1 MIKPRFSQAELKLA
15 AVVGMT
21 LNHTAGILLAN
32 GTIREIMLLTG
43 GISMPL
49 FARFISDG
57 FEYTKDRGKY
67 VFRLGVSAVISHFA
81 FSFAFGTPYLVSS
94 AVFTLLLA
102 FFALCTIHMDNVP
115 SSIRGLML
123 FCILICSLIGDWGW
137 CAILWTILFDLLKN
151 CPKRRFLMI
160 TAFVLIGVAYAI
172 FMFGLTGTI
181 AIRNFGFLLAIPL
194 LLAYSGK
201 QGRQPKALR
210 SCLYLYYPAHLF
222 VLGIIKDVIV

>member
-1 MIKPRFSQAELKLA
+1 MTKLRFSQAELKFA

-21 LNHTAGILLAN
+21 LNHAAGILLAD
-32 GTIREIMLLTG
+32 GIIREIMLLAG

-49 FARFISDG
+49 FARFLADG

-67 VFRLGVSAVISHFA
+67 AFRLGVSAIISHFA
-81 FSFAFGTPYLVSS
+81 FSFAFGTSYLVSS
-94 AVFTLLLA
+94 AIFTLLLA
-102 FFALCTIHMDNVP
+102 FFALCVIHIESVP
-115 SSIRGLML
+115 GSIRGLML

-137 CAILWTILFDLLKN
+137 CAVLWAILFGLFKN
-151 CPKRRFLMI
+151 RPKSRFLMV

-172 FMFGLTGTI
+172 FMFELTGTMTV
-181 AIRNFGFLLAIPL
+181 RNFGFLLAIPL
-194 LLAYSGK
+194 LLAYSGE

-222 VLGIIKDVIV
+222 VLGIIKDVII

>member
-32 GTIREIMLLTG
+32 GTIREIMLLAG

-67 VFRLGVSAVISHFA
+67 AFRLGVSAVISHFA
-81 FSFAFGTPYLVSS
+81 FSFAFGTPYLISS

-181 AIRNFGFLLAIPL
+181 AIRNFGLCPSRFR
-194 LLAYSGK
+194 G
-201 QGRQPKALR
+201 Q
-210 SCLYLYYPAHLF
+210 
-222 VLGIIKDVIV
+222 

>member
-67 VFRLGVSAVISHFA
+67 AFRLGVSAVISHFA
-81 FSFAFGTPYLVSS
+81 FSFAFGTPYLISS
-94 AVFTLLLA
+94 AIFTLLLA
-102 FFALCTIHMDNVP
+102 FFALCVIHMESVP
-115 SSIRGLML
+115 KSIRGLML

-160 TAFVLIGVAYAI
+160 TAFVLISVAYVI
-172 FMFGLTGTI
+172 FMFELTGTI

-194 LLAYSGK
+194 LLAYSGE
-201 QGRQPKALR
+201 QGRQSKVLR